1 MGGQERGS
9 QRTVHSVPLA
19 ALDRG
24 ESGADCR
31 VYAGCTERS
40 CVWGPPSLGAS
51 HSGTQSSASQGQ
63 LSGLIIT

>member
-9 QRTVHSVPLA
+9 QRTVHSAPLV

-40 CVWGPPSLGAS
+40 CVWC
-51 HSGTQSSASQGQ
+51 SACVTGRFVR
-63 LSGLIIT
+63 